1 KVPIDGGE
9 IAKLIDNLDRPRVAI
24 SPDGKMIA
32 VHLWGK
38 TPNSP
43 SILAAAPPDGSA
55 PLFRF
60 DAPAALFGPGWAPD
74 SKSFHYVLARDGVGN
89 LWEQPLIGGPARQLT
104 HFKTDLILDFAWSH
118 DGKQLALSRGNFNSN
133 VVLISNFQ

>member
-1 KVPIDGGE
+1 M
-9 IAKLIDNLDRPRVAI
+9 KLIDNLDRPRVAI

-38 TPNSP
+38 TPSSP
-43 SILAAAPPDGSA
+43 SVLAAVPAEGGE

-60 DAPAALFGPGWAPD
+60 DSPAALFGPSWAPD
-74 SKSFHYVLARDGVGN
+74 SKALQYAMVRDGVSNIWG
-89 LWEQPLIGGPARQLT
+89 QPLAGGPPTQLT
-104 HFKTDLILDFAWSH
+104 HFKTDLILDFAWSL
-118 DGKQLALSRGNFNSN
+118 DGKQLALTRGNFNSN